1 MSSSYESHLSGYKT
15 IIVSKNTNNVTR
27 AYAMVIKGW
36 KCENNPDVAGS
47 VKKASVVE
55 KVV

>member
-36 KCENNPDVAGS
+36 KCENNPGVAGS